1 MRMIPLVSII
11 IPCYNHG
18 DFIEDAIKSIEQCND
33 KTLYEI
39 VIVDDG
45 STDKVTQ
52 HKLLQLKQQ
61 GYNVISQENK
71 GLGAARNTG
80 IEASKA
86 KYILPLD
93 SDNKIHPE
101 YIFKAAKVLDENEN
115 ISVVYADAEYFGG
128 KTGRWSVGE
137 YSLQKLMLGNYIDA
151 CSVFRKSVW
160 EKAGR
165 YDEKMPFMGLED
177 WDLWL
182 RFSFN
187 GFKFQY
193 LPQVLFYYRVQDSSM
208 LKSLSF
214 SKNAVLNNYIEKKY
228 RGYLDRKYLNDFI
241 ISRFSDN
248 KRLFFKLL
256 LLTYFPRLV
265 KWLEKK
271 ELIKSETLV

>member
-1 MRMIPLVSII
+1 MIPSVSII